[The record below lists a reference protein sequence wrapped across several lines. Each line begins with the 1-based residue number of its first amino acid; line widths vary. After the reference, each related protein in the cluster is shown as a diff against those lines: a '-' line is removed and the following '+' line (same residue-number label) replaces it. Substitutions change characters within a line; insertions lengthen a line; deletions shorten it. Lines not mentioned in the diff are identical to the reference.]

1 MTPFNN
7 VEGLNSARQA
17 IIDSTLSRC
26 QKTNQ
31 DYTITLPTPQPLGK
45 IVCGLAAC
53 ICALAFIDL
62 SGDHVSW
69 VGMVQLCEPR
79 FGPLLSSFIST
90 RAHTGPHAQNRT
102 HGPSAGR

>member
-45 IVCGLAAC
+45 IVCGLPS
-53 ICALAFIDL
+53 LRLDL
-62 SGDHVSW
+62 LMS
-69 VGMVQLCEPR
+69 MVFR
-79 FGPLLSSFIST
+79 LLLY
-90 RAHTGPHAQNRT
+90 REC
-102 HGPSAGR
+102 